1 MSQPSQGYIDKITR
15 WAQGGIELGRLNLRP
30 DQRFR
35 ALLVMNAYRLMIEN
49 PTASPRKV
57 VQNLAARD
65 YALILSNAEMGSEQD
80 KETVEALGIR
90 RDPKTGTITPRRDTE
105 IANDIYCVNLLV
117 GRLNV
122 SQNHLD
128 KLLYQSNIRWL
139 SKFGQQTGN
148 VSAIRE
154 AQRGLEKTN
163 NDWNDDANPADAL
176 KPGVE
181 RNITGDI
188 SVIKPDRT
196 NYTDEELRA
205 FAKKIGAKME
215 DVQEF
220 VEGQDG
226 VYVAASDEEEDEDGG
241 DGIAAYGT
249 EPDAD
254 APGTV
259 ADDYDPFAR

>member
-15 WAQGGIELGRLNLRP
+15 WAQGGIELGKLNLRP

-90 RDPKTGTITPRRDTE
+90 RDPKTGAITPRRDTE

-128 KLLYQSNIRWL
+128 KLLYQSNTRWL

-154 AQRGLEKTN
+154 AQRNLEKMN

-226 VYVAASDEEEDEDGG
+226 VYVAADDDDEDNGENT
-241 DGIAAYGT
+241 AEMREEGT
-249 EPDAD
+249 DNPD
-254 APGTV
+254 T
-259 ADDYDPFAR
+259 YDPFAR

>member
-15 WAQGGIELGRLNLRP
+15 WAQGGIELGKLNLRP

-90 RDPKTGTITPRRDTE
+90 RDPKTGAVSPRRDTE

-163 NDWNDDANPADAL
+163 NDWKDDANPADAL

-226 VYVAASDEEEDEDGG
+226 VMVPADSENDGEEGDEDGDG
-241 DGIAAYGT
+241 GYGIAAYGT
-249 EPDAD
+249 ETDAD
-254 APGTV
+254 APFV
-259 ADDYDPFAR
+259 R

>member
-1 MSQPSQGYIDKITR
+1 MGLFS
-15 WAQGGIELGRLNLRP
+15 
-30 DQRFR
+30 
-35 ALLVMNAYRLMIEN
+35 
-49 PTASPRKV
+49 
-57 VQNLAARD
+57 ARH
-65 YALILSNAEMGSEQD
+65 SSS
-80 KETVEALGIR
+80 V
-90 RDPKTGTITPRRDTE
+90 
-105 IANDIYCVNLLV
+105 
-117 GRLNV
+117 
-122 SQNHLD
+122 
-128 KLLYQSNIRWL
+128 YQSNIRWL

-163 NDWNDDANPADAL
+163 NDWKDDANPADAL

-226 VYVAASDEEEDEDGG
+226 VYVAASDEEDEDGG
-241 DGIAAYGT
+241 EDADGGYGIAAYGT
-249 EPDAD
+249 ETDAD
-254 APGTV
+254 AP
-259 ADDYDPFAR
+259 FAR

>member
-90 RDPKTGTITPRRDTE
+90 RDPKTGAITPRRDTE

-226 VYVAASDEEEDEDGG
+226 VYVAAGDDDEDDDGD

-249 EPDAD
+249 KPDAD

>member
-1 MSQPSQGYIDKITR
+1 MSQPSAGYIDKITR
-15 WAQGGIELGRLNLRP
+15 WAQGGVELGRLNLRP

-35 ALLVMNAYRLMIEN
+35 ALLVMNAYRMMIEN

-65 YALILSNAEMGSEQD
+65 YALILSNAEMGSEED
-80 KETVEALGIR
+80 KETVAALGIK
-90 RDPKTGTITPRRDTE
+90 RDPDTGAITPRRDTE

-117 GRLNV
+117 GRLNI

-128 KLLYQSNIRWL
+128 KLLYQSNTRWL

-154 AQRGLEKTN
+154 AQRNLETMN
-163 NDWNDDANPADAL
+163 NGWKDDANPADAL

-188 SVIKPDRT
+188 SVIKPDRS
-196 NYTDEELRA
+196 NYTDEELRK

-226 VYVAASDEEEDEDGG
+226 VYVAASEDEEEDESDGKA
-241 DGIAAYGT
+241 AAYEEGT
-249 EPDAD
+249 DEPD
-254 APGTV
+254 T
-259 ADDYDPFAR
+259 YDPFAR